1 MVRELHEQAMDMAHE
16 AVAVRDFAQDV
27 GKARGLFKQAFELE
41 REAAFLVPEGER
53 AEPTRSILFRSAA
66 SLALQ
71 ANLHNEAFRLVGE
84 GMSGH
89 PPPHILHDLLQL
101 IDEIKHSMPS
111 IKQNGKNGTGRK
123 SDKFFVQA

>member
-1 MVRELHEQAMDMAHE
+1 MSTVRELHERAMDIAHE

-27 GKARGLFKQAFELE
+27 SKARGLFERAYKLE
-41 REAAFLVPEGER
+41 RDAAFLVPEGER

-89 PPPHILHDLLQL
+89 PPPHILHDLLEL
-101 IDEIKHSMPS
+101 IDEIRNSAPF
-111 IKQNGKNGTGRK
+111 IKQNG
-123 SDKFFVQA
+123 VQKQRAIVEL